1 MDGLLMRKLAIT
13 SLGIVA
19 VALAALAVRDAYSAT
34 LIVPPDPSTMDTKA
48 LVNNACSKCHGEYG
62 VSISPLF
69 PILAAQL
76 PGYIE
81 AELKLFRLRGR
92 SDPRGRAFMWGISRG
107 LTDEQI
113 KGVAQY
119 FSKQPAVKGA
129 GTSNPALAD
138 KGKVMY
144 ENGAPDRDI
153 EACTVCH
160 GHSGEGVN
168 TQPRLAGQ
176 HPDYV
181 STEMFQYR
189 KGLRENKVMQHVTEK
204 MTDDEIAA
212 VVEYVSTL

>member
-1 MDGLLMRKLAIT
+1 MDGLLMRKLAIA
-13 SLGIVA
+13 SLGIA
-19 VALAALAVRDAYSAT
+19 AIALAPMAVRDAHSAT
-34 LIVPPDPSTMDTKA
+34 LIVPPDPSTMGTQA
-48 LVNNACSKCHGEYG
+48 LVDRACSKCHGQYG

-92 SDPRGRAFMWGISRG
+92 SDPRARAFMWGIARG

-119 FSKQPAVKGA
+119 FSSQPAVKGSA
-129 GTSNPALAD
+129 TSNPALAD
-138 KGKVMY
+138 KGKAMY

-176 HPDYV
+176 HRDYV
-181 STEMFQYR
+181 SIEMFQYR
-189 KGLRENKVMQHVTEK
+189 GGLRENKVMQHVTEK

-212 VVEYVSTL
+212 VVDYVATL

>member
-1 MDGLLMRKLAIT
+1 MDGFLMRKLAAIT
-13 SLGIVA
+13 LGIA
-19 VALAALAVRDAYSAT
+19 AIGLAAMAVRDAYSAT

-69 PILAAQL
+69 PILAGQL

-81 AELKLFRLRGR
+81 AELKLFRIRGR
-92 SDPRGRAFMWGISRG
+92 SDPRGRAFMWGIARG

-119 FSKQPAVKGA
+119 FSSQPAVKGG

-176 HPDYV
+176 HRDYV
-181 STEMFQYR
+181 VTEMWQYR
-189 KGLRENKVMQHVTEK
+189 SGLRENKVMQHVTEK

-212 VVEYVSTL
+212 VVDYVSTL

>member
-1 MDGLLMRKLAIT
+1 MDGLLMRKLATI
-13 SLGIVA
+13 SLGIA
-19 VALAALAVRDAYSAT
+19 AIALAAMAVRDAYSAT

-69 PILAAQL
+69 PILAGQL

-92 SDPRGRAFMWGISRG
+92 SDPRARAFMWGIARG

-119 FSKQPAVKGA
+119 FSKQPPVKGS
-129 GTSNPALAD
+129 GSSTPALAD

-181 STEMFQYR
+181 SIQMFQYR
-189 KGLRENKVMQHVTEK
+189 KGLRENKVMQHVTQK
-204 MTDDEIAA
+204 MTDDEIVA
-212 VVEYVSTL
+212 VVYYVSTL

>member
-19 VALAALAVRDAYSAT
+19 VALAAMAVRDAYSAT

-69 PILAAQL
+69 PILAGQL

-81 AELKLFRLRGR
+81 AELKLFRIRGR

-119 FSKQPAVKGA
+119 FSSQPAVKGS

-144 ENGAPDRDI
+144 ENGAPNRDI

-181 STEMFQYR
+181 SIQMFQYR

-212 VVEYVSTL
+212 VVDYVSTL

>member
-1 MDGLLMRKLAIT
+1 MDGLLMRKLAMI
-13 SLGIVA
+13 SLGIA
-19 VALAALAVRDAYSAT
+19 AIALAAMAVRDAYSAT
-34 LIVPPDPSTMDTKA
+34 LIVPPDPSTMDAKA

-62 VSISPLF
+62 VSISPIF

-92 SDPRGRAFMWGISRG
+92 SDPRGRAFMWGVARG

-119 FSKQPAVKGA
+119 FSNQPAVKGS

-144 ENGAPDRDI
+144 ENGAPERDI

-181 STEMFQYR
+181 SIQMFQYR

-212 VVEYVSTL
+212 VVDYVSTL